1 MRFSATAI
9 LAAAAATSA
18 SAQSVV
24 GTAYG
29 FAKGV
34 TGGGNAA
41 AAIPSSVDELT
52 QWLAD
57 DTPRTIIIDKEYDF
71 TGTSAKGKG
80 CSRKSCTVA
89 NGGQLFLGDLS
100 CGTSDNVATTVS
112 YDLAATE
119 PLIVGSNKSI
129 LGSKGKGI
137 LNGKGLRVK
146 TNAKNVI
153 IQGIEITNL
162 NPSVVWGGDAI
173 DLQGGNDGVWID
185 HNRISKIGRQ
195 FIVTHFAGS
204 RVTISNNY
212 FDGATPAS
220 TTCNGNHY
228 WTEMHLGDG
237 DQITI
242 DRNYYVNVSGR
253 SPKLGPKGTFHATN
267 NFFQNVQGHTFELFT
282 TTLALIEGNAFE
294 NVKQPYVGQVFS
306 NSFNAPDAKSAAAC
320 SSKIGRACV
329 INSVDSKSGQF
340 KALAQTNVLSTF
352 AKLSGYLV
360 KPVAADTVASLVVGN
375 AGPAKLGG
383 SGSGA
388 TPTTVAT
395 STRKATSVIAATQS
409 AKVTVKAPSTHT
421 PKVTPTAVATPS
433 SGANHTSK
441 APPSHTSKAAHSSK
455 AAQSSKTKA
464 AHTSK
469 AKPTPSTPSTHTSTK
484 RASCQQTAAGNST
497 ESAIVQNY
505 HQCGGK
511 GWTGATVCVAGTSC
525 VVQNEWYSQCVSS
538 ATRRSSKA
546 LRRI

>member
-18 SAQSVV
+18 SAQSVI

-34 TGGGNAA
+34 TGGGSAA

-162 NPSVVWGGDAI
+162 NPTVVWGGDAI

-253 SPKLGPKGTFHATN
+253 SPKLGPKGTFHTTN

-441 APPSHTSKAAHSSK
+441 A
-455 AAQSSKTKA
+455 
-464 AHTSK
+464 
-469 AKPTPSTPSTHTSTK
+469 KPTPSTPSTHTSTK

-497 ESAIVQNY
+497 ESAIVQIY

-538 ATRRSSKA
+538 ATRRSAKA
-546 LRRI
+546 LRRV